1 MRISDWSSDVCSSDL
16 GTVYILVA
24 TDSGNRID
32 EWPNDTVQSNIVA
45 HEIHVDPIPFADLV
59 VDSVVAP
66 AQAFEGNQVTVRY
79 SVTNRGA
86 GDTDLGRWAE
96 QIWLTR
102 DKNRPHPGQGDIL
115 LTTLTYEGGVLVK
128 DEIGGASCRER
139 VCQ

>member
-66 AQAFEGNQVTVRY
+66 AQAIEGNQVTVRY

-86 GDTDLGRWAE
+86 GDTDHARWAD
-96 QIWLTR
+96 QNWLQHS
-102 DKNRPHPGQGDIL
+102 KNRPNPGPGTIFP
-115 LTTLTYEGGVLVK
+115 TTLSYH
-128 DEIGGASCRER
+128 GAALAT
-139 VCQ
+139 